1 MILLSHERQCFSRTN
16 TFGTTPT
23 ACIRFAI
30 LSRIETLHIL
40 LEHPYD
46 SSATSAAQL
55 ADFIGDSQSREA
67 RILFSPLRQ
76 FQRRV
81 AVGGSVAHLVARD
94 TSFPLI
100 TSRGDSWRARLA
112 SVQRSVRAGPTES
125 TVARIAVITPVTPS
139 ASFAGQD
146 QHYGDPAAGLV

>member
-1 MILLSHERQCFSRTN
+1 LLSHERQCFSCSN

-23 ACIRFAI
+23 ACLRFAI
-30 LSRIETLHIL
+30 LSRIIFL
-40 LEHPYD
+40 LEHSYD
-46 SSATSAAQL
+46 SQRNKSAAQL
-55 ADFIGDSQSREA
+55 ADFIGGSQSREA

-100 TSRGDSWRARLA
+100 TSRATAGAPGSQAFSGRSAPDQPKVPWR
-112 SVQRSVRAGPTES
+112 ES
-125 TVARIAVITPVTPS
+125 QSSRR
-139 ASFAGQD
+139 
-146 QHYGDPAAGLV
+146 